1 MPYINKYNKK
11 EINYS
16 SGKYD
21 WENFEK
27 NNPSIPH
34 NVLYIKEL
42 NIYPACIS
50 EHRLS
55 HEK

>member
-27 NNPSIPH
+27 NNPSIPL